1 MSQPHRARAMM
12 EQAGMAD
19 AAISLFERQLAAVRS
34 GGAGVISDAE
44 ISPYHAVGL
53 ELDAVDG
60 GALDGVAMIRLNGG
74 LGTSMGLDRAKSLL
88 EVRDGLTFLD
98 LIARQVLALRSATG
112 AALPITFLQ
121 SFRTSADCARAL
133 ATYPR
138 LPIDDV
144 PIELLQNRVPKLRAD
159 ELQPI
164 RWPNDPELE
173 WCPPGH
179 GDLYTVLH
187 TSGFLDQLTERGIE
201 RVFIANADNLGAVPD
216 ARVAS
221 WFAKCG
227 APLAIEAVRRLAG
240 DRKGGHFAIRHRD
253 GRLVLRETAQTPPDE
268 LGDIGRHPFAST
280 NNLWFDVA
288 AMHDALRKRDGD
300 LGLPV
305 IVNHKTV
312 DPTDPL
318 SPAVVQLETAM
329 GAAVEVF
336 DDAVAVEVGR
346 DRFIPVKSTD
356 DLLVV
361 RSDCYELTADARLQQ
376 AAPSIPFVALGPAYR
391 LIDDFE
397 RRFPAGAPSLVDA
410 RSLVVHGDWTFGEGV
425 RVVGDVE
432 LGARGGHVPDGEL
445 LEGVRR

>member
-1 MSQPHRARAMM
+1 MSQPHDARAMM

-19 AAISLFERQLAAVRS
+19 VAISLFEHQLAAVRS

-53 ELDAVDG
+53 ELDAVHG
-60 GALDGVAMIRLNGG
+60 GSLDGVAMIRLNGG

-98 LIARQVLALRSATG
+98 VIARQVLALRSATG

-121 SFRTSADCARAL
+121 SLRTSADCARAL
-133 ATYPR
+133 ATYLR

-159 ELQPI
+159 DLQPI

-201 RVFIANADNLGAVPD
+201 RVFVANADNLGAVPD

-288 AMHDALRKRDGD
+288 AMHDALRNRDGD

-305 IVNHKTV
+305 IVNYKTV

-397 RRFPAGAPSLVDA
+397 QRFPAGAPSLIDA

-432 LGARGGHVPDGEL
+432 LDASGGHVPDGEL